1 VVSLYERHILPR
13 LITCACGAKP
23 IMRQRAKIVPRARG
37 RVLELGIGGGLN
49 LAFYDPVQVASVT
62 GVDPSEGLRRKALA
76 AARPPG
82 LSVEVRDGVAESLPF
97 EDGAFDTIVC
107 TFTLCSVRDPA
118 RVLAEAR
125 RVLKSGGELLFSEHG
140 LAPDASVQRWQR
152 RLEPIQIRLAG
163 GCHLTRPVAASIA
176 AAGFAVSG
184 VETMYLPG
192 TPRPLGWCEWGAA
205 RPA

>member
-1 VVSLYERHILPR
+1 MVSFYDRHILPR
-13 LITCACGAKP
+13 LIACGCGAKP

-49 LAFYDPVQVASVT
+49 LAFYDPAQVGSVT
-62 GVDPSEGLRRKALA
+62 GVDPSQALRRRAMAADRPVGLA
-76 AARPPG
+76 
-82 LSVEVRDGVAESLPF
+82 VEVLDGVAEALPF
-97 EDGAFDTIVC
+97 DDDIFDTIVC

-125 RVLKSGGELLFSEHG
+125 RVLRPGGELLFSEHG
-140 LAPDASVQRWQR
+140 LAPEASVQRWQR
-152 RLEPIQIRLAG
+152 RLEPLQVALAG

-176 AAGFAVSG
+176 AAGFTLSG

-192 TPRPLGWCEWGAA
+192 IPRPMGWCEWGAA
-205 RPA
+205 A